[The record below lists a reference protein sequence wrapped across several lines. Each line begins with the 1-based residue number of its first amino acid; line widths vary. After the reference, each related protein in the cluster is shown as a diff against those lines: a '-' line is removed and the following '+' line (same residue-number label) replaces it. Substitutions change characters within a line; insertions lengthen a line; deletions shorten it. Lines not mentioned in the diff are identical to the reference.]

1 MLSVSGKTARPPRP
15 GPPAHAAPLTAHW
28 HAQALSSAAEVAA
41 GLHGPTAQGPC
52 YPRYDDTHPRYDDTD
67 AERSARSEPIMCAS
81 SAGTRSS
88 PRVPHGPIAV
98 QGRNQT
104 FSEQNNRRDGPW
116 AIRRAKGGSHRP
128 CKAKPLL
135 LSLSRARVTLR
146 LLRTLT
152 YARSS
157 VCAVATQRL
166 HSRAVGVDSGAG
178 AITPIPQRRRG
189 GTEWSASPVRP
200 PTTVLTWCARP
211 TQWYSANL
219 PSGSSVPRSRRDTA
233 RHSLSRNLAH
243 DRAHGRRILDWRLAI
258 E

>member
-1 MLSVSGKTARPPRP
+1 
-15 GPPAHAAPLTAHW
+15 
-28 HAQALSSAAEVAA
+28 
-41 GLHGPTAQGPC
+41 
-52 YPRYDDTHPRYDDTD
+52 
-67 AERSARSEPIMCAS
+67 MCAS

-98 QGRNQT
+98 QGRNQ
-104 FSEQNNRRDGPW
+104 SLGEQNSQRDGPR
-116 AIRRAKGGSHRP
+116 AIRRAKGGSHPP

-219 PSGSSVPRSRRDTA
+219 PSGSCVPRSRRDTA
-233 RHSLSRNLAH
+233 RHSLSGSLAH
-243 DRAHGRRILDWRLAI
+243 GRAHGRRILDWPSRSCAGPIADEPLHRQSHYHPHPPPAVPHKRAKPRQKAGLTGSP
-258 E
+258 